1 MSHEAMAKDEKME
14 SASNDRESQQSFAET
29 TKKLAVAPL
38 QSLTKEKGL
47 RESFE
52 KIDEMGQSNQKEE
65 RRSNL
70 DHIEIMSLSNN
81 FSALSPDRPS
91 EVIAIRPR

>member
-1 MSHEAMAKDEKME
+1 
-14 SASNDRESQQSFAET
+14 
-29 TKKLAVAPL
+29 LAVAPL

-47 RESFE
+47 RQSFE
-52 KIDEMGQSNQKEE
+52 KIDEIAPSNIKDEEE

-81 FSALSPDRPS
+81 FSALASPNRAAP
-91 EVIAIRPR
+91 EVIAIRPKQPN